1 MDQEKKDFFIS
12 YTVAD
17 QQWAEWI
24 AWQLEDAG
32 YTTVLQAWDF
42 HSSSN
47 FVQDM
52 QTALEKAQR
61 TIAVLS
67 PRYLQSAYARAE
79 WSAVFAE
86 DPTGEKGILIP
97 VRIEPCELK
106 GLHKAIVYIDL
117 VRKERNDAQAF
128 LLQELQHVLE
138 KSRRKP
144 KQEPGYPGEFKL
156 EPRYPGSLPDVWNI
170 LRRNPNFT
178 GRDQL
183 LQDLHASLTDGNHTA
198 LTQQALH
205 GLGGIGKSQL
215 AIEYAYR
222 YSTSYDHAWWI
233 RAEEDASI
241 ITDYAALATALQLPE
256 KDAEEQKVIIE
267 SVRRWLNTHHG
278 WLLVFDNARDAASIR
293 HYLPDS
299 SGGHVLIT
307 SRNPDWRTIGT
318 PLQVTVW
325 ESDESIAFLKQRTGQ
340 DQQENRDANELADE
354 LGDLPL
360 ALEQAAAFIEKR
372 HITISEYL
380 NLYRTRRKD
389 LLDRTTPSDDYPD
402 TIVTIWVMA
411 FEAIREVPLASDL
424 LFFSSI
430 IAPDAIPK
438 DLIKQALEQRVDDQD
453 HEEQSIDELDFHD
466 AIDALCSYS
475 LISPDTD
482 TFSIHRL
489 VQAVTQDRMGP
500 EAMAHYRKEMLQS
513 LLAQFPIEGYNTP
526 SCWPLCAQLLPHAEK
541 IMEISEPSVSMA
553 SLLNNMGNY
562 YHGRASYAEAEPL
575 YRRAL
580 LIKEEQLGR
589 EHPDVATSLN
599 NLALLLDA
607 QGKFGEAEPLYRR
620 ALLIKEEQLGGEH
633 PSVATS
639 LNNLALLLDAQG
651 KFGEAEPLYRRALLI
666 REEQLGREHPDVA
679 TSLNNLALLLDAQ
692 GKFGE
697 AEPLYRRALLIR
709 EEQLGREHPDV
720 ATSLN
725 NLALL
730 LDAQGKF
737 GEAEPLYRRALLI
750 REEQLGREHPDVATS
765 LNNLAGL
772 LKAQGKYGE
781 AEPLFRRALLIRE
794 EQLGGEHPS
803 VATSL
808 NNLALLLDAQGK
820 YGEAEPLS
828 RRALGIVEEQLGG
841 EHPYVAASLNNLAGL
856 LKAQGKY
863 GEAEPLYRRALGI
876 CEQSLGAS
884 HPNTITMQNNL
895 EVLLEKM
902 KDSGDREKKS

>member
-12 YTVAD
+12 YTGAD

-24 AWQLEDAG
+24 AWQLEKAG

-42 HSSSN
+42 HAGSS

-117 VRKERNDAQAF
+117 VRKERKDAQAF
-128 LLQELQHVLE
+128 LLQELKHVLE
-138 KSRRKP
+138 KSRRTP
-144 KQEPGYPGEFKL
+144 KQESGYPGEFKP

-170 LRRNPNFT
+170 PRRNPNFT

-215 AIEYAYR
+215 AVEYAYR

-241 ITDYAALATALQLPE
+241 ITEYAALATALQLPE
-256 KDAEEQKVIIE
+256 KDAEEQTVIIE
-267 SVRRWLNTHHG
+267 AVRRWLNTHHG

-293 HYLPDS
+293 DYLPDS
-299 SGGHVLIT
+299 TGGHVLIT
-307 SRNPDWRTIGT
+307 SRNPDWRTISR
-318 PLQVTVW
+318 PLQVMVW
-325 ESDESIAFLKQRTGQ
+325 ERDESIAFLKQRTGQ

-380 NLYRTRRKD
+380 KLYRTRRKD
-389 LLDRTTPSDDYPD
+389 LLDRTKPSDDYPD
-402 TIVTIWVMA
+402 TIATTWVMA
-411 FEAIREVPLASDL
+411 FEAIRDVPLASDL

-466 AIDALCSYS
+466 VIDALSSYS
-475 LISPDTD
+475 LISSDTD

-500 EAMAHYRKEMLQS
+500 EAMAHYTKEMLQS
-513 LLAQFPIEGYNTP
+513 LLALFPQEGYNTP

-553 SLLNNMGNY
+553 SLLNNMGSY
-562 YHGRASYAEAEPL
+562 YHGRASYAQAEPL

-580 LIKEEQLGR
+580 GIDEKVLGL
-589 EHPDVATSLN
+589 EHPGVAT
-599 NLALLLDA
+599 D
-607 QGKFGEAEPLYRR
+607 
-620 ALLIKEEQLGGEH
+620 
-633 PSVATS
+633 
-639 LNNLALLLDAQG
+639 
-651 KFGEAEPLYRRALLI
+651 
-666 REEQLGREHPDVA
+666 
-679 TSLNNLALLLDAQ
+679 
-692 GKFGE
+692 
-697 AEPLYRRALLIR
+697 
-709 EEQLGREHPDV
+709 
-720 ATSLN
+720 
-725 NLALL
+725 
-730 LDAQGKF
+730 
-737 GEAEPLYRRALLI
+737 
-750 REEQLGREHPDVATS
+750 

-781 AEPLFRRALLIRE
+781 AEPLFRRALLIWE
-794 EQLGGEHPS
+794 EQLGGEHPD

-808 NNLALLLDAQGK
+808 NNLAGLFRVQGK
-820 YGEAEPLS
+820 YGEAEPLY
-828 RRALGIVEEQLGG
+828 RRALVIGEEQLGG
-841 EHPYVAASLNNLAGL
+841 EHPYVAASLNNLAEL
-856 LKAQGKY
+856 FRAQGKY
-863 GEAEPLYRRALGI
+863 GEAEPLYRRAVRI

>member
-12 YTVAD
+12 YTGAD

-24 AWQLEDAG
+24 AWQLEKAG

-42 HSSSN
+42 HAGSN

-52 QTALEKAQR
+52 QTALEKVQR

-117 VRKERNDAQAF
+117 VRKERKNAQAF
-128 LLQELQHVLE
+128 LLKELQHVLE
-138 KSRRKP
+138 KSSRKP
-144 KQEPGYPGEFKL
+144 KQEPGYPGEFKP

-170 LRRNPNFT
+170 PRRNPNFT

-222 YSTSYDHAWWI
+222 YSTSYAHAWWI

-267 SVRRWLNTHHG
+267 AVRRWLNTHHG
-278 WLLVFDNARDAASIR
+278 WLLVFDNVRDAASIR
-293 HYLPDS
+293 HYLPDGT
-299 SGGHVLIT
+299 GGHVLIT
-307 SRNPDWRTIGT
+307 SRNPDWRTIGR

-325 ESDESIAFLKQRTGQ
+325 ERDESIAFLKQRTGQ
-340 DQQENRDANELADE
+340 DQQENSDANELADE

-402 TIVTIWVMA
+402 TIATTWVMA
-411 FEAIREVPLASDL
+411 FEAIRDVPLASDL

-489 VQAVTQDRMGP
+489 VQAITQDRMGP
-500 EAMAHYRKEMLQS
+500 EAIAHYRKEMLQS
-513 LLAQFPIEGYNTP
+513 LLALFPEDAHNTP
-526 SCWPLCAQLLPHAEK
+526 SCWRLCAELLPHAEK
-541 IMEISEPSVSMA
+541 IIEKSDPSVNMA
-553 SLLNNMGNY
+553 TLLNNMGSY
-562 YHGRASYAEAEPL
+562 YHGRAFYAEAEPL

-580 LIKEEQLGR
+580 DIYEKQLGG
-589 EHPDVATSLN
+589 EHPYVATSLN
-599 NLALLLDA
+599 NLAELFRA
-607 QGKFGEAEPLYRR
+607 QGKYGEAEPLYRR
-620 ALLIKEEQLGGEH
+620 ALGIDEKALGLEH
-633 PSVATS
+633 PEVAT
-639 LNNLALLLDAQG
+639 D
-651 KFGEAEPLYRRALLI
+651 
-666 REEQLGREHPDVA
+666 
-679 TSLNNLALLLDAQ
+679 
-692 GKFGE
+692 
-697 AEPLYRRALLIR
+697 
-709 EEQLGREHPDV
+709 
-720 ATSLN
+720 
-725 NLALL
+725 
-730 LDAQGKF
+730 
-737 GEAEPLYRRALLI
+737 
-750 REEQLGREHPDVATS
+750 
-765 LNNLAGL
+765 
-772 LKAQGKYGE
+772 
-781 AEPLFRRALLIRE
+781 
-794 EQLGGEHPS
+794 
-803 VATSL
+803 L

-820 YGEAEPLS
+820 YGEAEPLY
-828 RRALGIVEEQLGG
+828 RRALDIYEKQLGGEHPYVATSLNNLAGLLYAQGKYGEAEPLYRRALLIREEQLGG
-841 EHPYVAASLNNLAGL
+841 EHPYVATSLNNLAGL
-856 LKAQGKY
+856 LDAQGKY